1 MARGTRHS
9 DNADGAAPVV
19 LQAVERALRPLAALL
34 LDQGVGLPA
43 LVEML
48 KGIYVQTA
56 EASLAGDARGASDSR
71 VSVMTGVHR
80 KDVRRLR
87 RAPENARAPR
97 APASVL
103 RGAQIVAQWSA
114 RREFRDRRGRP
125 ARLARLRSL
134 GGARSFEALAQSV
147 TRDVGPRALLDELL
161 RLGIVRLDSRDRVC
175 LNQGAF
181 VPARGLEEKAY
192 YFGKNLHDHAAAA
205 ARNLK
210 GETDPL
216 LERSVHYVALSGRSA
231 QELAQLARK
240 AGMRALA
247 DVNRAAFER
256 KQRDKQAGEAGHR
269 VHFGVYFYTEP
280 EKKP

>member
-1 MARGTRHS
+1 MAQGKRHS
-9 DNADGAAPVV
+9 DNGNGPPPAI
-19 LQAVERALRPLAALL
+19 LQAVERALRPLVAVL
-34 LDQGVGLPA
+34 LDQGVGLTA

-87 RAPENARAPR
+87 RSSRRPAR

-114 RREFRDRRGRP
+114 RREFRDGRGRP
-125 ARLARLRSL
+125 ARLARLRSD
-134 GGARSFEALAQSV
+134 GGTRSFEALAQSV

-192 YFGKNLHDHAAAA
+192 YFGKNLHDHAAVAA
-205 ARNLK
+205 HNLK
-210 GETDPL
+210 GEGEPL
-216 LERSVHYVALSGRSA
+216 LERSVHYVALSERST
-231 QELAQLARK
+231 QELARLARQ
-240 AGMRALA
+240 AGMRALEQ
-247 DVNRAAFER
+247 VNRAAYER
-256 KQRDKQAGEAGHR
+256 KQRDKRAGSAGHR
-269 VHFGVYFYTEP
+269 AHFGVYFYTEP
-280 EKKP
+280 EKKR

>member
-1 MARGTRHS
+1 MARGKRHS
-9 DNADGAAPVV
+9 DNGNSAPPAL
-19 LQAVERALRPLAALL
+19 LQAVERALRPLVALL

-56 EASLAGDARGASDSR
+56 EALLAGDAHGASDSR
-71 VSVMTGVHR
+71 VSVMSGVHR

-87 RAPENARAPR
+87 RGEDRPVR
-97 APASVL
+97 APASAL
-103 RGAQIVAQWSA
+103 RGAQLVAQWSA
-114 RREFRDRRGRP
+114 RREFRDARGRP
-125 ARLARLRSL
+125 ARLPRLRSV

-147 TRDVGPRALLDELL
+147 TRDVGPRALLEELL
-161 RLGIVRLDSRDRVC
+161 RLGVVRLDSRDRVC
-175 LNQGAF
+175 LSQDAF

-210 GETDPL
+210 GEGEPL
-216 LERSVHYVALSGRSA
+216 LERSVHYVALSERSA
-231 QELAQLARK
+231 QELARLARK
-240 AGMRALA
+240 AGMRALEA
-247 DVNRAAFER
+247 VNRAAYER
-256 KQRDKQAGEAGHR
+256 KRRDKASANARHR

-280 EKKP
+280 GNKP

>member
-1 MARGTRHS
+1 MARGKRHS
-9 DNADGAAPVV
+9 DNGNSAPPAL
-19 LQAVERALRPLAALL
+19 LQAVERALRPLVALL

-56 EASLAGDARGASDSR
+56 EALLAGDAHGASDSR
-71 VSVMTGVHR
+71 VSVMSGVHR

-87 RAPENARAPR
+87 RGEDRPVR
-97 APASVL
+97 APASAL
-103 RGAQIVAQWSA
+103 RGAQLVAQWSA
-114 RREFRDRRGRP
+114 RREFRDARGRP
-125 ARLARLRSL
+125 ARLPRLRSV

-147 TRDVGPRALLDELL
+147 TRDVGPRALLEELL
-161 RLGIVRLDSRDRVC
+161 RLGVVRLDSRDRVC
-175 LNQGAF
+175 LSQDAF

-210 GETDPL
+210 GEGEPL
-216 LERSVHYVALSGRSA
+216 LERSVHYVALSERSA
-231 QELAQLARK
+231 QELARLARK
-240 AGMRALA
+240 AGMRALEA
-247 DVNRAAFER
+247 VNRAAYER
-256 KQRDKQAGEAGHR
+256 KRRDKASANARHR

-280 EKKP
+280 ESKP

>member
-1 MARGTRHS
+1 MAQGKRHS
-9 DNADGAAPVV
+9 DNGNGPPPAI
-19 LQAVERALRPLAALL
+19 LQAVERALRPLVAVL
-34 LDQGVGLPA
+34 LDQGVGLTA

-87 RAPENARAPR
+87 RSSQRPAR

-114 RREFRDRRGRP
+114 RREFRDGRGRP
-125 ARLARLRSL
+125 ARLARLRSD
-134 GGARSFEALAQSV
+134 GGTRSFEALAQSV

-181 VPARGLEEKAY
+181 IPARGLEEKAY
-192 YFGKNLHDHAAAA
+192 YFGKNLHDHAAVA

-210 GETDPL
+210 GEGEPL
-216 LERSVHYVALSGRSA
+216 LERSVHYVALSERSA
-231 QELAQLARK
+231 QALTRLARK
-240 AGMRALA
+240 AGMRALEQ
-247 DVNRAAFER
+247 VNRAAYER
-256 KQRDKQAGEAGHR
+256 KQRDKRAGSDRHR

-280 EKKP
+280 EKNRK